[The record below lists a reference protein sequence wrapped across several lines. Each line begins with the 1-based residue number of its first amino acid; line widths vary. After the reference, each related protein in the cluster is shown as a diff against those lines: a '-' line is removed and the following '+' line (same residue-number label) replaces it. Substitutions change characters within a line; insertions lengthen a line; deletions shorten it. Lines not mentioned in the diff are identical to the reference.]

1 MNIHTKIKADRP
13 NLHQPAEPARRR
25 FTSAE
30 LLAMD
35 EAGVLHPEERVELID
50 GEIITMPAKSARH
63 DDMCAALVLHFAD
76 HRPTDVAFTMEP
88 AFRLSEHWEP
98 EPDILLFPSRMKVS
112 DVRGPD
118 ALLVVEVAVTSLSSD
133 LKIKAPMY
141 AAHGVREYWVV
152 DAKRLVTHVHREPG
166 ADGYGSVSQLAA
178 TDRLEPLLL
187 PALAL
192 TLGDLGLEPLADDAE
207 GDPEYDGV

>member
-76 HRPTDVAFTMEP
+76 HRPTDERIAWIGRR
-88 AFRLSEHWEP
+88 RLTRRRRVP
-98 EPDILLFPSRMKVS
+98 
-112 DVRGPD
+112 
-118 ALLVVEVAVTSLSSD
+118 LSAR
-133 LKIKAPMY
+133 I
-141 AAHGVREYWVV
+141 V
-152 DAKRLVTHVHREPG
+152 
-166 ADGYGSVSQLAA
+166 
-178 TDRLEPLLL
+178 
-187 PALAL
+187 
-192 TLGDLGLEPLADDAE
+192 
-207 GDPEYDGV
+207 